1 MVVDDAENMPNLL
14 RDDVIAAVRCVN
26 CIVTYG

>member
-1 MVVDDAENMPNLL
+1 MAVDDPENMPNLL
-14 RDDVIAAVRCVN
+14 RDDVIATVRCVN

>member
-1 MVVDDAENMPNLL
+1 MAVDDAENMPILL
-14 RDDVIAAVRCVN
+14 RDDVIATVRCVN